1 MSDKNSKSEA
11 VETAPVAKTHF
22 DFTKLNTLAVVSLA
36 TAATGFG
43 AVAAVITGHISLA
56 QLKKSNESG
65 RGLALTG
72 MILGYVGIGLW
83 VVGGIGMAILRMY
96 AGQRYGVEFG
106 GNGGRHMQDF
116 QGGFGGGMMGG
127 PGGRGDFGGDDQG
140 GMMGGNWGPMQNGT
154 GEVPAPT
161 STN

>member
-1 MSDKNSKSEA
+1 MADKTEKIEA
-11 VETAPVAKTHF
+11 VDAAPATKTHF
-22 DFTKLNTLAVVSLA
+22 DFSKLNTLAVVSIA

-56 QLKKSNESG
+56 QLKKTNESG

-83 VVGGIGMAILRMY
+83 ILGGVGMALVRLFL
-96 AGQRYGVEFG
+96 GQRYGVEFG
-106 GNGGRHMQDF
+106 GNGGHMQNF

-127 PGGRGDFGGDDQG
+127 RDFGGDDNG
-140 GMMGGNWGPMQNGT
+140 GMMGNWNPMQNGT
-154 GEVPAPT
+154 DVVPAPAQ
-161 STN
+161 TN